1 MKKTAIYVTLGVIAL
16 FAVIIFSMNI
26 SYGNSNIALNYQSIP
41 AWKRLV
47 GLFSTRQNIENQTI
61 ISFDEYMTAHY

>member
-26 SYGNSNIALNYQSIP
+26 SYGNSKID
-41 AWKRLV
+41 KKTLV
-47 GLFSTRQNIENQTI
+47 LAQQDKCKAEL
-61 ISFDEYMTAHY
+61 